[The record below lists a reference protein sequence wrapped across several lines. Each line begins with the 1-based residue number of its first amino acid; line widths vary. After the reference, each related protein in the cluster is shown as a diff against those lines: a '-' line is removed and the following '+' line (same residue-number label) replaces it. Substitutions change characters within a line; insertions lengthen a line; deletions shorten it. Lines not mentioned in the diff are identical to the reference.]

1 MIHTTPGD
9 AQSVDIMFLD
19 ERGADLA
26 PGAQRRLERVFS
38 RQEFRRAFPGEI
50 ADLTYPSRT
59 LEDYSQE
66 LLRCVDTSGI
76 SEAGLKV
83 VIDTAGGTA
92 ALILPT
98 LLARIGI
105 DVLTVNNRLD
115 DTAPTETLSEHMR
128 ALERLGELV
137 ASSRAAFGVRFDP
150 VGERIS
156 LVDERGVI
164 VHDDRALLVLMDL
177 VAAERH
183 TGRIALPVTT
193 TRVAED
199 VARFHRVGIHWAP
212 TSPDELTK
220 AAAASDVI
228 FAGDGRGGFVVPEFD
243 TSIDGIASFV
253 RLTGLVART
262 KLTLSQ
268 IDARIPQAHVLRRS
282 VPTPWAAKGMVMR
295 SVVEA
300 AGDRGLDTTDGVRV
314 VEDDGR
320 WVLVLPDPAEAVT
333 HMWAEGH
340 DAESATALLQE
351 WAAVVEG
358 AGS

>member
-1 MIHTTPGD
+1 
-9 AQSVDIMFLD
+9 Q
-19 ERGADLA
+19 GA
-26 PGAQRRLERVFS
+26 RRKLERVFS

-50 ADLTYPSRT
+50 ADLTNPSRT

-66 LLRCVDTSGI
+66 VMRCVDTTGVLD
-76 SEAGLKV
+76 AGLKV

-92 ALILPT
+92 ALVLPT
-98 LLARIGI
+98 LLGRIGI

-115 DTAPTETLSEHMR
+115 ESSPTETVAEHMR

-177 VAAERH
+177 VAAELH
-183 TGRIALPVTT
+183 TGSIAIPITT
-193 TRVAED
+193 TRIAED
-199 VARFHRVGIHWAP
+199 VARFHHVTTLWAP

-220 AAAASDVI
+220 AAGSTEAI
-228 FAGDGRGGFVVPEFD
+228 FAGDGRGGYVIPEFN
-243 TSIDGIASFV
+243 TAIDGIAAFV
-253 RLTGLVART
+253 RLIGLVART

-295 SVVEA
+295 SVIEA
-300 AGDRGLDTTDGVRV
+300 AGDRELDTTDGVRV

-320 WVLVLPDPAEAVT
+320 WVLVLPDPAEATT
-333 HMWAEGH
+333 HLWAEGP
-340 DAESATALLQE
+340 DADSATELLEE

-358 AGS
+358 AGT

>member
-1 MIHTTPGD
+1 MNEEPTC
-9 AQSVDIMFLD
+9 LRR
-19 ERGADLA
+19 RGADSSA
-26 PGAQRRLERVFS
+26 SSHGRSFGAH
-38 RQEFRRAFPGEI
+38 FPGEI
-50 ADLTYPSRT
+50 ADLTNPSRT

-66 LLRCVDTSGI
+66 VMRCVDTTGVLD
-76 SEAGLKV
+76 AGLKV

-92 ALILPT
+92 ALVLPT
-98 LLARIGI
+98 LLGRIGI

-115 DTAPTETLSEHMR
+115 ESSPTETVAEHMR

-177 VAAERH
+177 VAAELH
-183 TGRIALPVTT
+183 TGSIAIPITT
-193 TRVAED
+193 TRIAED
-199 VARFHRVGIHWAP
+199 VARFHHVTTLWAP

-220 AAAASDVI
+220 AAGSTEAI
-228 FAGDGRGGFVVPEFD
+228 FAGDGRGGYVIPEFN
-243 TSIDGIASFV
+243 TAIDGIAAFV
-253 RLTGLVART
+253 RLIGLVART

-295 SVVEA
+295 SVDRSRRRSRARHDRRRSRRRRRRPLGPRA
-300 AGDRGLDTTDGVRV
+300 ARPRRSHHPPVGGGPRRRLR
-314 VEDDGR
+314 
-320 WVLVLPDPAEAVT
+320 
-333 HMWAEGH
+333 H
-340 DAESATALLQE
+340 
-351 WAAVVEG
+351 
-358 AGS
+358 